1 MNTRLRIVFA
11 GALVLVAA
19 GLIAACGGSSSTTA
33 TVTTTAIETATTTET
48 VTAAAETTTAA
59 TSTADGATI
68 YTEDNTTIDVATG
81 DSVTIQL
88 PINPS
93 TGYSWVPYFPLEYTQ
108 LSDEILETE
117 SDGAVG
123 VGTHEQWVIAIN
135 TPGPAEIVFDYF
147 PPGSGVKSERS
158 VTFTVNAS

>member
-1 MNTRLRIVFA
+1 MNTRRRIVSA
-11 GALVLVAA
+11 GALVLLAA
-19 GLIAACGGSSSTTA
+19 GLIAACGDSSSTSA
-33 TVTTTAIETATTTET
+33 TVTTTAMVTETTTEM
-48 VTAAAETTTAA
+48 VTAAAETTTAVM
-59 TSTADGATI
+59 TTANEDTI
-68 YTEDNTTIDVATG
+68 YTEDNTTIDVVTG

-93 TGYSWVPYFPLEYTQ
+93 TGYTWVPYFPMEYMQ

-123 VGTHEQWVIAIN
+123 VGTHEQWVIAVN

-147 PPGSGVKSERS
+147 PPGSGVASERS

>member
-1 MNTRLRIVFA
+1 MNTRLRIVSA

-19 GLIAACGGSSSTTA
+19 GLITACGGSSPSTVTA
-33 TVTTTAIETATTTET
+33 TVTETATATESATTTE
-48 VTAAAETTTAA
+48 AATTAA
-59 TSTADGATI
+59 TTTASGSTI
-68 YTEDNTTIDVATG
+68 YTEDNTTIDVAAG

-93 TGYSWVPYFPLEYTQ
+93 TGYTWVASYPMGYVQ
-108 LSDEILETE
+108 ISDDILETE

-123 VGTHEQWVIAIN
+123 VGTHEQWVFSAD
-135 TPGPAEIVFDYF
+135 TAGTATVTFDLV
-147 PPGSGVKSERS
+147 PPGSNAKAEQT

>member
-1 MNTRLRIVFA
+1 MNTRLRIVSA

-19 GLIAACGGSSSTTA
+19 GLITACGGSSPSTVTA
-33 TVTTTAIETATTTET
+33 TVTETATATESAT
-48 VTAAAETTTAA
+48 ITEAATTAA
-59 TSTADGATI
+59 TTTASGSTI
-68 YTEDNTTIDVATG
+68 YTEDNTTIDVAAG

-93 TGYSWVPYFPLEYTQ
+93 TGYTWVASYPMGYVQ
-108 LSDEILETE
+108 ISDDILETE

-123 VGTHEQWVIAIN
+123 VGTHEQWVFSAD
-135 TPGPAEIVFDYF
+135 TAGTATVTFDLF
-147 PPGSGVKSERS
+147 PPGSNAKAEQT

>member
-1 MNTRLRIVFA
+1 MNTRLRIVSA

-19 GLIAACGGSSSTTA
+19 GLITACGGSSPSTVTA
-33 TVTTTAIETATTTET
+33 TVTETATATESATTTE
-48 VTAAAETTTAA
+48 AATTAA
-59 TSTADGATI
+59 TTTASGSTI
-68 YTEDNTTIDVATG
+68 YTEDNTTIDVAAG

-93 TGYSWVPYFPLEYTQ
+93 TGYTWVASYPMGYVQ
-108 LSDEILETE
+108 ISDDILETE

-123 VGTHEQWVIAIN
+123 VGTHEQWVFSAD
-135 TPGPAEIVFDYF
+135 TAGTATVTFDLF
-147 PPGSGVKSERS
+147 PPGSNAKAEQT

>member
-1 MNTRLRIVFA
+1 MNTRLRIVSA

-19 GLIAACGGSSSTTA
+19 GLIAACGGSSSTSATA
-33 TVTTTAIETATTTET
+33 TTTAIVTETTTET
-48 VTAAAETTTAA
+48 VTAAVETTTAA
-59 TSTADGATI
+59 KTTADGDTI
-68 YTEDNTTIDVATG
+68 YTEDNTTIDVVTG

-93 TGYSWVPYFPLEYTQ
+93 TGYTWVPYFPMEYMQ

-147 PPGSGVKSERS
+147 PPGNGVKSERS
-158 VTFTVNAS
+158 VTFTINAS